1 MAAASK
7 QICWTP
13 AERDGFVTAALS
25 STDKR
30 GHSGPY
36 WFNVLPKISSACAD
50 HEDERRTKVT
60 RALMK
65 AIMTRPEYRVIAL
78 KIFDI
83 LLYKIA
89 SHPLTRRMYQRDIIV
104 TLKGGT
110 AYTYVVSAKWAET
123 FPFSDLD
130 IVIAINPYLPRD
142 LFNRTREVLN
152 TLVLQTISQ
161 YKRMLDH
168 MLFLNKP
175 IEEQILDET
184 IIANFKEDLMAAF
197 ASLEDERGG
206 SYISPVAT
214 PEVRNAVSKHSVM
227 LRDSLAQED
236 RVVRIEVPHFEQC
249 ERIPLR
255 KSPVMCSHNSSIR
268 FNRTPNAAK
277 ETIGHFD
284 LYRVRINCMYKRNDA
299 QSSDDDAA
307 DASSTSSRG
316 RDYDT
321 IAADFIDI
329 SMLAQDDA
337 ELWSFWDHG
346 QVTSV
351 YDRFVGMWITIPDLP
366 TMLDDLYK
374 MLHVYECPESKR
386 STRELKFKV
395 LKDVYHLKN

>member
-1 MAAASK
+1 MASSSK

-13 AERDGFVTAALS
+13 AQRDGFVTTALS
-25 STDKR
+25 STDMR

-36 WFNVLPKISSACAD
+36 WFNVLPKISSTGGD

-89 SHPLTRRMYQRDIIV
+89 SHPMTRRMYQRDIIV

-110 AYTYVVSAKWAET
+110 AYTYVVSSKWAEV

-142 LFNRTREVLN
+142 LFERTREVLN
-152 TLVLQTISQ
+152 TLVLQTVSQ

-175 IEEQILDET
+175 IEEQILDDT
-184 IIANFKEDLMAAF
+184 VIANFKEDLMAAF

-206 SYISPVAT
+206 TYISPVAT

-255 KSPVMCSHNSSIR
+255 KSPVMCSHNNSIR
-268 FNRTPNAAK
+268 FNRTPNA
-277 ETIGHFD
+277 ETETVGHFD
-284 LYRVRINCMYKRNDA
+284 LYRVRINCMYKRA
-299 QSSDDDAA
+299 EESSDDDA
-307 DASSTSSRG
+307 DASSTSSKG
-316 RDYDT
+316 RDYDCV
-321 IAADFIDI
+321 AADFIDI

-337 ELWSFWDHG
+337 ELWNFWNYG

-366 TMLDDLYK
+366 TMLEDLHK

-386 STRELKFKV
+386 ALRQLRYDV
-395 LKDVYHLKN
+395 LKGNKGSL

>member
-13 AERDGFVTAALS
+13 AQRDGFVTSALS

-30 GHSGPY
+30 GHTGPY
-36 WFNVLPKISSACAD
+36 WFNVLPKIQSGCAD

-110 AYTYVVSAKWAET
+110 AYTYVVTSKWAEV

-142 LFNRTREVLN
+142 LFDRTREVLN

-184 IIANFKEDLMAAF
+184 VIANFKEDLMAAF
-197 ASLEDERGG
+197 ADLEDERGG

-236 RVVRIEVPHFEQC
+236 RVVRIEVPHYEQC

-255 KSPVMCSHNSSIR
+255 KSPVMCSHNNSIR
-268 FNRTPNAAK
+268 FNRTPNAAE

-284 LYRVRINCMYKRNDA
+284 LYRVRINCMYKRNDT
-299 QSSDDDAA
+299 QSSDDDA

-337 ELWSFWDHG
+337 ELWNFWSHG

-366 TMLDDLYK
+366 TMLDDLHK

-386 STRELKFKV
+386 AMRELKFKV

>member
-1 MAAASK
+1 MAASASK

-13 AERDGFVTAALS
+13 SQRDSFVTTALN

-36 WFNVLPKISSACAD
+36 WFNVLPKISGGGAD

-60 RALMK
+60 RAVMK
-65 AIMTRPEYRVIAL
+65 AIMTRPEYRAIAL

-89 SHPLTRRMYQRDIIV
+89 SHPMTRRMYQRDIIV

-110 AYTYVVSAKWAET
+110 AYTYVVSSKWAEV

-142 LFNRTREVLN
+142 IFDRTREVLN

-175 IEEQILDET
+175 IEEQILDDAT
-184 IIANFKEDLMAAF
+184 ISSFKEDLMAAF

-214 PEVRNAVSKHSVM
+214 PEVRNAVSKHSVV

-255 KSPVMCSHNSSIR
+255 KTPIMCSHNSSIR
-268 FNRTPNAAK
+268 FNRTPNAA
-277 ETIGHFD
+277 EEAVGHFD
-284 LYRVRINCMYKRNDA
+284 LYRVRINCMYKRPDETSDEDA
-299 QSSDDDAA
+299 DAA
-307 DASSTSSRG
+307 SSSSSRG
-316 RDYDT
+316 RDYDN

-337 ELWSFWDHG
+337 ELWNFWNHG
-346 QVTSV
+346 QVATV

-374 MLHVYECPESKR
+374 MLHIYDCPESKR
-386 STRELKFKV
+386 ALRELRYNV
-395 LKDVYHLKN
+395 LKGNMGSL